1 MVAWRDEMS
10 IGVKTI
16 DDDHKALFAI
26 VDEFD
31 ACKTRQCAER
41 VCRKLYA
48 YCQTHFKREE
58 EIQAAMLYSNRQR
71 HAEEHAQILK
81 RLTLLIRKS
90 FLAEDGAADDNALII
105 NLGELMRDWVL
116 GHVLHSDLAMKG
128 FYQGAHHLVPPHLP
142 PLSPKEAAAAH
153 FGVAP

>member
-10 IGVKTI
+10 VGISAI
-16 DDDHKALFAI
+16 DDDHKMLFSI
-26 VDEFD
+26 VEEFD
-31 ACKTRQCAER
+31 HCRTRQCAER

-48 YCQTHFKREE
+48 YCQRHFRREE

-71 HAEEHAQILK
+71 HAEEHAVILK
-81 RLTLLIRKS
+81 RLTTLIKTS
-90 FLAEDGAADDNALII
+90 FISAEGRADDNALII
-105 NLGELMRDWVL
+105 NLGELMRDWVM

-128 FYQGAHHLVPPHLP
+128 FYQAAPHHALP
-142 PLSPKEAAAAH
+142 SMPALSAQAEAARH